1 MKLLQAGQNIVLE
14 QLNLQLVM
22 RYPTNPNFKSELDV
36 SLFLLNA
43 SGVVRGDD
51 DFYFYNH
58 PTSSDGSIALQSS
71 AHHASI
77 ALDLHKIPSDVH
89 KIMLTIVIDGQ
100 DTLQN
105 LQYLTCE
112 VQGIAKF
119 EVDTQG
125 RSEKALMVMEFYRH
139 NQNWKVR
146 AQGQGF
152 NGGLEPLAKQFGV
165 DVSAPE
171 TNTVPQSNVEAKP
184 RTISLEKKLEEKA
197 PHLVSL
203 AKNVTVSLK
212 KHQLENVQARV
223 AFVLDASGSM
233 TREFK
238 KGHVQSVLD
247 RIAVL
252 AVQFD
257 DDGDM
262 DMWGFADRHKKY
274 PDVTLENLRGYVAD
288 IQSMSKKSRWEI
300 LPGLGG
306 SNNEP
311 PVMNEII
318 DYFKDS
324 DLPVFVVF
332 ITDGGISKTRAIK
345 KAISRS
351 ADYPIFWKF
360 VGLGGSNYGVLEDL
374 DDFTDRRLDNTNF
387 FAIDNFERFS
397 DETLYDLLL
406 VEFKDWYNTAR
417 TAGIM
422 GRN

>member
-1 MKLLQAGQNIVLE
+1 MLLQAGQNMLLS
-14 QLNLQLVM
+14 QLNLNLM
-22 RYPTNPNFKSELDV
+22 MNYPTNPNFKSELDV

-43 SGVVRGDD
+43 SGIVRGDN

-58 PTSSDGSIALQSS
+58 PTSADGSIALQS
-71 AHHASI
+71 ATQYASI
-77 ALDLHKIPSDVH
+77 ALDLNRIPSDVH

-100 DTLQN
+100 DMLQN

-139 NQNWKVR
+139 NQSWKVR

-165 DVSAPE
+165 DISAPE
-171 TNTVPQSNVEAKP
+171 ASAVPEPSAGAKP
-184 RTISLEKKLEEKA
+184 RTIILEKKLEQKA

-212 KHQLENVQARV
+212 KYQLENVEARV

-233 TREFK
+233 SQQFS
-238 KGHVQSVLD
+238 KGNVQAVLD
-247 RIAVL
+247 RITVL

-262 DMWGFADRHKKY
+262 DMWGFATKHKKY
-274 PDVTLENLRGYVAD
+274 EDVTLDNLDGYVEFLKR
-288 IQSMSKKSRWEI
+288 QGKKSFWDI
-300 LPGLGG
+300 LPGLGV

-332 ITDGGISKTRAIK
+332 ITDGGIHETKAIK

-360 VGLGGSNYGVLEDL
+360 VGLGGSNYGILEDL

-406 VEFKDWYNTAR
+406 VEFKDWYNAAL

-422 GRN
+422 DRN